1 MQNSL
6 RKTLELRLMPP
17 ILLVCMA
24 WDVSLA
30 SANDTIEQCAAATSM
45 DARIQCLEAA
55 LLTLSGESDRRM
67 QDATAERK
75 SSPGSLAAGET
86 LPPPNAP
93 AAVAPRTEETPMA
106 AATESAE
113 PPMPAEPPVVTM
125 DSSPGPQVSNANEVS
140 DASSTAPVS
149 RDDELGAEQVA
160 LLRGEKQEVPR
171 VTAMVIEHS
180 EVGYQKVRV
189 RLDNGQVW
197 QQTDGDR
204 VRVIRKLRDDP
215 TFAVELWQTKSGG
228 YRMHIPSK
236 NITLRVRRLQ

>member
-1 MQNSL
+1 MQNSR
-6 RKTLELRLMPP
+6 RKPLELRLMPL
-17 ILLVCMA
+17 ILLTCMA

-30 SANDTIEQCAAATSM
+30 SANDTIEQCAAAASK
-45 DARIQCLEAA
+45 DARIQCLEEA

-75 SSPGSLAAGET
+75 SSPGSLVAGEAS
-86 LPPPNAP
+86 PPPNAA
-93 AAVAPRTEETPMA
+93 AAVAPGMEETPMP
-106 AATESAE
+106 AATESEE
-113 PPMPAEPPVVTM
+113 PPTPTEPPVVKM
-125 DSSPGPQVSNANEVS
+125 DSSPVLQVSNATEVS

-149 RDDELGAEQVA
+149 HDDELGAEQVA

-204 VRVIRKLRDDP
+204 VRVIRKLRNDP
-215 TFAVELWQTKSGG
+215 TFAVELWQTSSGG
-228 YRMHIPSK
+228 YRMRIPSK
-236 NITLRVRRLQ
+236 NIILRVRRLQ